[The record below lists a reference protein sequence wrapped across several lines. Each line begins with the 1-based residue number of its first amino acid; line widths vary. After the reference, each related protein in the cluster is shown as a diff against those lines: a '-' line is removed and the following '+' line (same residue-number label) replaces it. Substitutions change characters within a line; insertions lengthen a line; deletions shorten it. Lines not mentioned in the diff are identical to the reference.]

1 MHQAKTAGRGLQ
13 PRPAQPA
20 WGRHSGLN
28 LPCHKFSGLQS
39 SRIWSLG
46 PMDYTISGQHP
57 TENRLCMDNIK
68 IIFVNRNLGN
78 FILRLLIFAPSMMNF
93 EE

>member
-46 PMDYTISGQHP
+46 PMDYTISGQHG
-57 TENRLCMDNIK
+57 K
-68 IIFVNRNLGN
+68 FY
-78 FILRLLIFAPSMMNF
+78 FAAFDICSINDEF
-93 EE
+93 